1 VSKNMSYTLT
11 SFAGGGPW
19 SDISAGPVAQRLE
32 QATHNRS
39 VAGSLNSDNP
49 NSYPITTTDVFL
61 LRAAECAALAAGFAL
76 YRRALTPTEI
86 QRAVTE
92 ALAQLQGDQP

>member
-1 VSKNMSYTLT
+1 MPAVSKNMSYTLT

-39 VAGSLNSDNP
+39 VAGSTP
-49 NSYPITTTDVFL
+49 A
-61 LRAAECAALAAGFAL
+61 RAIF
-76 YRRALTPTEI
+76 RF
-86 QRAVTE
+86 
-92 ALAQLQGDQP
+92 